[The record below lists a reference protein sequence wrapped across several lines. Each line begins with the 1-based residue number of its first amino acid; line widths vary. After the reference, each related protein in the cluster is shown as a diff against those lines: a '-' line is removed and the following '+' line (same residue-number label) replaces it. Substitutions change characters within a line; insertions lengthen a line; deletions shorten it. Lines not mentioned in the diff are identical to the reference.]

1 MANKNGA
8 IRTILV
14 VGKQQDGR
22 LISELGL
29 AGFNVEIAPTSKK
42 GMIKLYEC
50 RPDAVILEDN
60 LSPIDGKHMH
70 KRLREISVLPCIV
83 IGDRDDFA
91 RSVII
96 EEGAD
101 LYLDSTVSPGA
112 IIAYIWSLLNR
123 YENRHRGPRFH
134 PDKKTV
140 DLGDCSHRL
149 TNTEFRLFSCLAF
162 NSGRILSY
170 ARLLAEVWGKEA
182 TLETVH
188 QYIRRLKQKLGID
201 SVGPYRLLNYRGE
214 GYCFSFDLAN
224 PA

>member
-1 MANKNGA
+1 
-8 IRTILV
+8 LV
-14 VGKQQDGR
+14 VGKQHDDQ
-22 LISELGL
+22 LISKLGL

-60 LSPIDGKHMH
+60 LSLIDGKHMH
-70 KRLREISVLPCIV
+70 KRLREISVIPCIV
-83 IGDRDDFA
+83 IGEKDDFA
-91 RSVII
+91 RAVIM

-101 LYLDSTVSPGA
+101 LYLDSTISPSE

-123 YENRHRGPRFH
+123 YENRGHGPRFN
-134 PDKKTV
+134 PKKKTV
-140 DLGDCSHRL
+140 DLGHFSARL

-170 ARLLAEVWGKEA
+170 ARLLTEVWGKEA

-188 QYIRRLKQKLGID
+188 LYIRRLKQKLGID
-201 SVGPYRLLNYRGE
+201 SVGPYRLMNYRGE
-214 GYCFSFDLAN
+214 GYCFSVDSVN
-224 PA
+224 PV